1 MTKERNLYHQARAQF
16 EIAHKL
22 SGLLLADA
30 TLIENIT
37 RGAILMA
44 ESIKKGGKIMSCG
57 NGGSMCDATHF
68 AEELSGR
75 YRENRPAIAAMALND
90 SAHLSC
96 VANDYGFEEVFSR
109 YVSALGRGG
118 DVLLAIS
125 TSGRSENVLRA
136 LAEAKS
142 KKIAR
147 VLLSSQ
153 RISNARMKKGQ
164 NLSEMAE
171 IALLVP
177 CEKDGYADRVQEL
190 HIQVL
195 HVLIYLIEKE
205 LENS

>member
-1 MTKERNLYHQARAQF
+1 MTKERNLYHQARAEF

-22 SGLLLADA
+22 SGMLLSDVA
-30 TLIENIT
+30 LIENIA
-37 RGAILMA
+37 RCAILMT
-44 ESIKKGGKIMSCG
+44 ERIKKGGKIMCCG

-75 YRENRPAIAAMALND
+75 YREDRPAIAAMALND

-118 DVLLAIS
+118 DVLLGIS

-142 KKIAR
+142 KKIVR

-153 RISNARMKKGQ
+153 RIGSQGMEGAQ

-195 HVLIYLIEKE
+195 HVLVYLIEKE
-205 LENS
+205 L